1 MKKEKKIS
9 CIIVDDEPHAIDGLK
24 RYVAS
29 IPELEIVKTYI
40 DPVKAMLDIVNG
52 EPVDL
57 ILLDVDMPGITG
69 IELGES
75 VKAKTTKLVFTTAHS
90 KYAYEAFKVEAD
102 DFLLKPYSLAQF
114 LKTINKLFPRKI
126 AETEIESSDNGD
138 FMFIKSKE
146 DNLRLIKIRYKD
158 IVAVESKLN
167 YVQIHTLEKS
177 VTTYMSLSEMAK
189 KLNQFDWFMQ
199 FQRSF
204 IIAPEYIEY
213 IEGNAIK
220 MQNGTRITVGEYYK
234 KYFNDF
240 IDSKLIKARRK

>member
-9 CIIVDDEPHAIDGLK
+9 CIIVDDEPHAIEGLR
-24 RYVAS
+24 RYIEAVPA
-29 IPELEIVKTYI
+29 IEIVNTYT
-40 DPVKAMLDIVNG
+40 DPIKAMMEISSG
-52 EPVDL
+52 EAIDL
-57 ILLDVDMPGITG
+57 VLLDVDMPGITG

-75 VKAKTTKLVFTTAHS
+75 LKPKVRKLVFTTAHS

-102 DFLLKPYSLAQF
+102 DFLLKPYSLASF
-114 LKTINKLFPRKI
+114 LKTINKLFPQNQ
-126 AETEIESSDNGD
+126 ALASSQDSD
-138 FMFIKSKE
+138 DYMFIKSKE

-167 YVQIHTLEKS
+167 YIQIHTLDRS
-177 VTTYMSLSEMAK
+177 VTTYMSLLEMSK
-189 KLNQFDWFMQ
+189 KLAQFEWFMQ

-220 MQNGTRITVGEYYK
+220 MQNGTRITVGDYYK

-240 IDSKLIKARRK
+240 VDSKLIKARRK